1 MAVALDTSTTP
12 ISSASPLALST
23 QSEPVALPE
32 QTLSQSD
39 FLQLLVTQLSSQDP
53 MNPVS
58 DAEFI
63 GQMAQFS
70 TLEETQTMQE
80 SVAGLQASNLLGQTI
95 QVQNT
100 EGQTDTGAVSSVLF
114 NSGTPQVIVNGQPYT
129 LDQILSISQPQP
141 QT

>member
-1 MAVALDTSTTP
+1 MPVVSPIPTTSPSLLDS
-12 ISSASPLALST
+12 ST
-23 QSEPVALPE
+23 QSEPVQLPE

-58 DAEFI
+58 DAQFI

-70 TLEETQTMQE
+70 ALEETQTMQE

-95 QVQNT
+95 QVQNSQ
-100 EGQTDTGAVSSVLF
+100 GQTDTGAVTSVLF
-114 NSGTPQVIVNGQPYT
+114 QSGSPEVIVNGQSYT
-129 LDQILSISQPQP
+129 LDQVLSISQPQP